1 MSAARPVVGAGGRG
15 ASAGGRGASAGGDRG
30 PWRCQHSGPGTYDES
45 ARRVSH
51 SEYAVA
57 QLLVQEGHHVRSV
70 PESRGAGKTPD
81 FVACGALVEAKS
93 FESLAERRGRP
104 PSAEGVANKLM
115 QASEQG
121 AVGIIWAGASGL
133 SQATA
138 RAGYLLYCRHAVVH
152 GLGKLESAR
161 VVGEGF
167 DVSFDPVADVRAVW
181 QAGATPRLRPSAPVR
196 RLVPRP

>member
-1 MSAARPVVGAGGRG
+1 
-15 ASAGGRGASAGGDRG
+15 
-30 PWRCQHSGPGTYDES
+30 
-45 ARRVSH
+45 
-51 SEYAVA
+51 VA
-57 QLLVQEGHHVRSV
+57 QLLVREGHHVRSL

-81 FVACGALVEAKS
+81 FVACGVLVEAKS

-104 PSAEGVANKLM
+104 PSAEGVANKLVK
-115 QASEQG
+115 ASEQG

-138 RAGYLLYCRHAVVH
+138 RAGYLLYCRHAAVH
-152 GLGKLESAR
+152 GLGRLESAR

-167 DVSFDPVADVRAVW
+167 DVSFDPVADLRAVW
-181 QAGATPRLRPSAPVR
+181 QAGATPRLRPSAPAR

>member
-1 MSAARPVVGAGGRG
+1 MSAARPVVGARGRG